1 MNHRRLK
8 STDLQSVAIDRSAT
22 PPLIPYRV
30 EDLVNSFYF
39 LELIAF
45 CSDCQ
50 PFFYLFLNLFV
61 LSCWTAEIFLPIYL
75 MIRGFYAKFYGCEKF

>member
-1 MNHRRLK
+1 MDLNHRRLK

-61 LSCWTAEIFLPIYL
+61 LSCWTAEIFFAYIFDDTGVLCQIL
-75 MIRGFYAKFYGCEKF
+75 WL